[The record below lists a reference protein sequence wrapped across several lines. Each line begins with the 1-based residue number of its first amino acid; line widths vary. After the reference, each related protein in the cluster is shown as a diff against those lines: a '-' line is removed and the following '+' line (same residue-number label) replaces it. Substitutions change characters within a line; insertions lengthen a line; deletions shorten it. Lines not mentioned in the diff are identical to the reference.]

1 MELFLI
7 IMVNTEEFVKA
18 DMVKNDSQC
27 FIDMCYLY
35 YCFAKYVAVI
45 DY

>member
-7 IMVNTEEFVKA
+7 IMVNTEEFVEA
-18 DMVKNDSQC
+18 DMVKNGSQC

-35 YCFAKYVAVI
+35 CCFVTYVAI
-45 DY
+45 NDC

>member
-7 IMVNTEEFVKA
+7 IMVNTEEFVEA

-27 FIDMCYLY
+27 FIDRYYLY
-35 YCFAKYVAVI
+35 YCFVTCVAI
-45 DY
+45 DDC